1 MNHNTENAE
10 SSTKRTESLNTC
22 LLRNIG
28 VYAPVRA
35 PRGLC
40 GVQVEAGSHA
50 KVKRVA
56 FARRSDAARTRI
68 RTHHHEAVRR
78 CVPLHKVSG
87 IDSIP

>member
-1 MNHNTENAE
+1 MN
-10 SSTKRTESLNTC
+10 KTESLNTC

-28 VYAPVRA
+28 VHAPVGA
-35 PRGLC
+35 PRRLS

-50 KVKRVA
+50 KVPRVA

-78 CVPLHKVSG
+78 CVPSHKVSG
-87 IDSIP
+87 MNSIP